1 MAGLHFDITGD
12 NKNLLRNL
20 EGSKQGIRSLTREAE
35 KESSNMDD
43 IMKRIGQSA
52 AAIGVGFSATQLIR
66 DVARVRGE
74 FQQLEVALTT
84 MLGSEEKANALF
96 EQLVNT
102 AAKTPFDLKGVAGG
116 AKQLLAYGVA
126 AEEVNDTIIRLGD
139 IAAGLSIPLGDLVY
153 LYGTTMTQGRLFT
166 QDLRQFMGR
175 GIPLA
180 DELAK
185 QFGVAK
191 DEVGEL
197 VTAGKV
203 GFPEVQ
209 KAIMA
214 MTSEGGKFGGLM
226 EKQSKTIT
234 GQISN
239 LQDAVD
245 SMLND
250 IGKSTQGAISGVL
263 TTTTNLVENYKEVAK
278 AIGGVVAVI
287 GTYKAAMM
295 TITAVKNA
303 QIKMEQQALAQILIG
318 KQAEM
323 DADLKQLV
331 TAGLVNKE
339 KALELQASREE
350 VKVKMQTAIA
360 TDRMAQAELV
370 HARASYQNQQI
381 QLALSKQRLRQA
393 REELLLAQAS
403 GDAQRIENAQLA
415 VNSAI
420 VKTNE
425 ERRTSS
431 NMARQL
437 EIATTNANTTAQERE
452 VIAGQLENATLG
464 TMIKQKLALAK
475 ANLKV
480 IATNPYFLAAAAA
493 GALAFGIYKVVTAKS
508 AEEKAIDRVNKK
520 REEENKKTEEQ
531 KQNIDKLLGVINDDT
546 ETRYNQKK
554 AYEDLAKEVP
564 ELTNELSL
572 EAFQAMSAAEQ
583 TKKLN
588 EVLESIKISKAESQI
603 SEYNRLLS
611 ELMASGGSWYNLSL
625 ETRDALRNMFGND
638 WKPNVKEATAFLQKE
653 INNSKAMVDDY
664 NESTKPLEVK
674 IEDAQKAA
682 DKAKESFEAAKKAY
696 EEEQKRF
703 QEEQKEFGFALPVR
717 FDIAKAYKNA
727 KEEMLRANSNLQS
740 LLGGGNG
747 NSDTEDEKK
756 DKKYWEDKKKA
767 AEDKIAELDVS
778 DIGGAAWKKLDA
790 EVKEANR
797 MLERFSGKFI
807 EEAKKRDE
815 ELLELKRQTAEEL
828 SDINKSELDRELSDV
843 QESYAKRMEELA
855 KLEEEWKA
863 AQGGRLTDEQS
874 SALSSGRDA
883 ANAVR
888 NRGISDAVNA
898 QMERYKQEKDD
909 EKKHLEDLL
918 EEFETYEQAR
928 ERIANEYAEKR
939 KQMVNEDGSLKAGFT
954 QGNLDN
960 VNAQQREAE
969 DALDQAMLEK
979 SESYQAWL
987 ESIETKTLDS
997 LREALVQAKFALEM
1011 ATMRGDSK
1019 GTATAKAQID
1029 ALSKKIKE
1037 METSPKKRS
1046 LEDWRNLSEAIS
1058 EAGDSFEEL
1067 SEELES
1073 MGGDVGKVAGAI
1085 LKSVGSIGS
1094 STIGLIN
1101 NITQLTQM
1109 SIKGTQ
1115 ETSEESSKA
1124 IKGVE
1129 KASVILAII
1138 STAVQIITKIINLA
1152 NQMHDAK
1159 YDKVIEENQAKID
1172 SMKKSYE
1179 GMQEQLE
1186 ETFGTGAVQT
1196 LQEMNASLEQQ
1207 NKLIEEQKRAEEE
1220 KKKTDESA
1228 MQGYDDALEANR
1240 KQMEENTKAMEEAIF
1255 GDDIKS
1261 AIESFAEAY
1270 GDAIAEGK
1278 DLNQSMKDHA
1288 VQMMKQMVQEEIKA
1302 YIAGQGKLEALREK
1316 MALYFEDGVFSD
1328 SEIAA
1333 IKAEAEAIGKDLDR
1347 KFAWAEDLLAEED
1360 SSSSS
1365 SSSKRGIA
1373 TASQESVDENNGRL
1387 MSIQLSMGEI
1397 KEQMIYTVTYLA
1409 SMTSSISS
1417 SNHILSDIR
1426 EQAVR
1431 TNGHLE
1437 DIVKY
1442 TKPLNDKISE
1452 VVSAVNRINSK

>member
-1 MAGLHFDITGD
+1 MAIKFEFVGD
-12 NKNLLRNL
+12 NMNLLRSI
-20 EGSKQGIRSLTREAE
+20 EGSKQGIRSLTKEAE
-35 KESSNMDD
+35 KGSMNIDD

-52 AAIGVGFSATQLIR
+52 AAIGIGFSATQLVR

-96 EQLVNT
+96 GQLVNT
-102 AAKTPFDLKGVAGG
+102 TAKTPFDLKGVAGG

-180 DELAK
+180 EELAK
-185 QFGVAK
+185 QFGVTK
-191 DEVGEL
+191 DEVGGL

-214 MTSEGGKFGGLM
+214 MTSEGGKFAGWM
-226 EKQSKTIT
+226 ENQSKTIT

-239 LQDAVD
+239 LEDAVD
-245 SMLND
+245 SMFNE
-250 IGKSTQGAISGVL
+250 IGKSTQGVISGTL
-263 TTTTNLVENYKEVAK
+263 TTATKLVENYEKVGE
-278 AIGGVVAVI
+278 AIGVI
-287 GTYKAAMM
+287 VTMYGTYKAAQAIHIAMM
-295 TITAVKNA
+295 KAENAIT
-303 QIKMEQQALAQILIG
+303 QQATLI
-318 KQAEM
+318 K
-323 DADLKQLV
+323 
-331 TAGLVNKE
+331 
-339 KALELQASREE
+339 
-350 VKVKMQTAIA
+350 
-360 TDRMAQAELV
+360 
-370 HARASYQNQQI
+370 YQY
-381 QLALSKQRLRQA
+381 
-393 REELLLAQAS
+393 
-403 GDAQRIENAQLA
+403 
-415 VNSAI
+415 
-420 VKTNE
+420 
-425 ERRTSS
+425 
-431 NMARQL
+431 
-437 EIATTNANTTAQERE
+437 
-452 VIAGQLENATLG
+452 
-464 TMIKQKLALAK
+464 AK
-475 ANLKV
+475 ANHMITESMARGAAKSVLFADAQKRIV
-480 IATNPYFLAAAAA
+480 TAMKTVGKTAGVYGLIAIAVTGVVY
-493 GALAFGIYKVVTAKS
+493 GIYKLVTAKS
-508 AEEKAIDRVNKK
+508 AEEKAIERVNKE
-520 REEENKKTEEQ
+520 REKSIEQ
-531 KQNIDKLLGVINDDT
+531 REKEKSRIDELLGVIGD
-546 ETRYNQKK
+546 ETQTRTAQVR
-554 AYEDLAKEVP
+554 AYEELKGLLP
-564 ELTNELSL
+564 ELTKEKSL
-572 EAFQAMSAAEQ
+572 EELQTMSNVEIQKAYNEELEKAEYDKAVADAESYR
-583 TKKLN
+583 KKL
-588 EVLESIKISKAESQI
+588 EELEAE
-603 SEYNRLLS
+603 E
-611 ELMASGGSWYNLSL
+611 
-625 ETRDALRNMFGND
+625 
-638 WKPNVKEATAFLQKE
+638 K
-653 INNSKAMVDDY
+653 
-664 NESTKPLEVK
+664 
-674 IEDAQKAA
+674 KAA
-682 DKAKESFEAAKKAY
+682 NTSVTSQAQS
-696 EEEQKRF
+696 Q
-703 QEEQKEFGFALPVR
+703 Q
-717 FDIAKAYKNA
+717 IAMRLKMIN
-727 KEEMLRANSNLQS
+727 Q
-740 LLGGGNG
+740 
-747 NSDTEDEKK
+747 EKK
-756 DKKYWEDKKKA
+756 DYEERLRKTESFIKEQNKIKEQAKPIDMKIKDAEAEASKAKAVYERLKDELDRLPPWEMNWALEQNVERARKAYIQTQENLESLQGQESKPRNKKYWEDKKKA
-767 AEDKIAELDVS
+767 AEENRDTLDVS
-778 DIGGAAWKKLDA
+778 KIGGADWKKYEA
-790 EVKEANR
+790 EIKEANR
-797 MLERFSGKFI
+797 MLERYSGKYL
-807 EEAKKRDE
+807 EDAKKRDE

-828 SDINKSELDRELSDV
+828 ADINKSELDRELADV
-843 QESYAKRMEELA
+843 QDSYAKRMEELA
-855 KLEEEWKA
+855 KLEEEWKT

-883 ANAVR
+883 ANDVR
-888 NRGISDAVNA
+888 NKGVSDAVNA
-898 QMERYKQEKDD
+898 QMERYKQEKDE

-928 ERIANEYAEKR
+928 ERIAKEYAEKR

-960 VNAQQREAE
+960 VNAQQKESE
-969 DALDQAMLEK
+969 EALDQAMLEK

-1019 GTATAKAQID
+1019 GTATAKAQVD
-1029 ALSKKIKE
+1029 ALSKQIKE

-1058 EAGDSFEEL
+1058 EAGDSFEGL

-1115 ETSEESSKA
+1115 ETAETSSKA
-1124 IKGVE
+1124 VQSVE

-1138 STAVQIITKIINLA
+1138 SAAVQIITKIINLA

-1172 SMKKSYE
+1172 SMKKRYE
-1179 GMQEQLE
+1179 ELE
-1186 ETFGTGAVQT
+1186 EAVNNTFGSEAVQG
-1196 LQEMNASLEQQ
+1196 LQEMNESLEQQ
-1207 NKLIEEQKRAEEE
+1207 NKLIEEQKKAEED
-1220 KKKTDESA
+1220 KKKTDEATLKSYEE
-1228 MQGYDDALEANR
+1228 QQEANR
-1240 KQMEENTKAMEEAIF
+1240 KQMEENKKAQEEAIF

-1333 IKAEAEAIGKDLDR
+1333 IKAEAEAIGRDLDE

-1360 SSSSS
+1360 SSSSG

-1417 SNHILSDIR
+1417 GNHILSDIR

-1431 TNGHLE
+1431 ANGLLE

-1442 TKPLNDKISE
+1442 TKPLNDKVGE

>member
-1 MAGLHFDITGD
+1 MALHFDITGD
-12 NKNLLRNL
+12 NKNLLRSI

-35 KESSNMDD
+35 KESLNMDD

-52 AAIGVGFSATQLIR
+52 AAIGIGFSATQLVR

-74 FQQLEVALTT
+74 FQQLEVALNT

-126 AEEVNDTIIRLGD
+126 SEEVNDTIIRLGD

-191 DEVGEL
+191 DEVGGL

-203 GFPEVQ
+203 GFPEVE
-209 KAIMA
+209 KAIKS
-214 MTSEGGKFGGLM
+214 MTSEGGKFAGLM
-226 EKQSKTIT
+226 ENQSKTIT

-239 LQDAVD
+239 LEDAVD
-245 SMLND
+245 SMLNE
-250 IGKSTQGAISGVL
+250 IGKSTQGVISGAL
-263 TTTTNLVENYKEVAK
+263 TTATKLVENYEKVGE
-278 AIGGVVAVI
+278 AIGVI
-287 GTYKAAMM
+287 VTMYGTYKAAQAIHIAMM
-295 TITAVKNA
+295 KAENAIT
-303 QIKMEQQALAQILIG
+303 QQAILI
-318 KQAEM
+318 K
-323 DADLKQLV
+323 
-331 TAGLVNKE
+331 
-339 KALELQASREE
+339 
-350 VKVKMQTAIA
+350 
-360 TDRMAQAELV
+360 
-370 HARASYQNQQI
+370 YQY
-381 QLALSKQRLRQA
+381 
-393 REELLLAQAS
+393 
-403 GDAQRIENAQLA
+403 
-415 VNSAI
+415 
-420 VKTNE
+420 
-425 ERRTSS
+425 
-431 NMARQL
+431 
-437 EIATTNANTTAQERE
+437 
-452 VIAGQLENATLG
+452 
-464 TMIKQKLALAK
+464 AK
-475 ANLKV
+475 ANHT
-480 IATNPYFLAAAAA
+480 ITESMARGAAKSVLFADAQKRIVTAMKTVGKTA
-493 GALAFGIYKVVTAKS
+493 GAYGLIALAVTGVVYGIYKLVTAKS
-508 AEEKAIDRVNKK
+508 AEEKAIDRVNKL
-520 REEENKKTEEQ
+520 REEENEKIEEQ
-531 KQNIDKLLGVINDDT
+531 KQTIDKLLSVINDDT
-546 ETRYNQKK
+546 ETRYNQRK
-554 AYEDLAKEVP
+554 AYEELAKEVP

-572 EAFQAMSAAEQ
+572 EALQAMSAAEQ

-588 EVLESIKISKAESQI
+588 EALESIKIGNAKSQI
-603 SEYNRLLS
+603 EEYTRLLG
-611 ELMASGGSWYNLSL
+611 ELQNYGGNFRTLSQ
-625 ETRDALRNMFGND
+625 ETTDAIKKIMGPEWNGNIEAAI
-638 WKPNVKEATAFLQKE
+638 KLLKTRIKEAEDTV
-653 INNSKAMVDDY
+653 NDY
-664 NESTKPLEVK
+664 NESVKPLDVK
-674 IEDAQKAA
+674 IEDAQEAA
-682 DKAKESFEAAKKAY
+682 EKAKESFEAAKKAY

-717 FDIAKAYKNA
+717 FDIEQAYKNA
-727 KEEMLRANSNLQS
+727 KEEMLRTGSNLQS
-740 LLGGGNG
+740 LI
-747 NSDTEDEKK
+747 DKK
-756 DKKYWEDKKKA
+756 NDNTSSVSKNKKYWEDKKKA
-767 AEDKIAELDVS
+767 AEEELDKLDVS
-778 DIGGAAWKKLDA
+778 KIGGAKWKQYEA
-790 EVKEANR
+790 EIKEANR
-797 MLERFSGKFI
+797 MLERYSGKYL
-807 EEAKKRDE
+807 EDAKKRDE
-815 ELLELKRQTAEEL
+815 ELLELKKQTAEEL
-828 SDINKSELDRELSDV
+828 ANINRNELDQELADV
-843 QESYAKRMEELA
+843 QDSYAKRMEELA

-863 AQGGRLTDEQS
+863 AQGGILTDEQS

-888 NRGISDAVNA
+888 NRGVSDAVNA
-898 QMERYKQEKDD
+898 QIDRYKKEKD
-909 EKKHLEDLL
+909 EERKHLEDLL

-928 ERIANEYAEKR
+928 ERIAKEYAEKR

-960 VNAQQREAE
+960 VNAQQKESE
-969 DALDQAMLEK
+969 EALDQAMLEK
-979 SESYQAWL
+979 SESYQTWL
-987 ESIETKTLDS
+987 ESIEKMTLDS
-997 LREALVQAKFALEM
+997 LRDALVQAKFALEM
-1011 ATMRGDSK
+1011 AKMKGDNK
-1019 GTATAKAQID
+1019 GIATANAQID
-1029 ALSKKIKE
+1029 ALSNQINS

-1058 EAGDSFEEL
+1058 EAGDSFDGL
-1067 SEELES
+1067 GEELEAI
-1073 MGGDVGKVAGAI
+1073 GGEVGKVAGAI

-1101 NITQLTQM
+1101 NITQLGELSMKSTE
-1109 SIKGTQ
+1109 
-1115 ETSEESSKA
+1115 ETSETTSEA
-1124 IKGVE
+1124 VKGVE

-1138 STAVQIITKIINLA
+1138 SAAVQIITKIISLA
-1152 NQMHDAK
+1152 NKMHDAK
-1159 YDKVIEENQAKID
+1159 YDKVIEGNQAKID

-1179 GMQEQLE
+1179 GLQEKLE

-1240 KQMEENTKAMEEAIF
+1240 KQMEENKKAMEEAIF

-1288 VQMMKQMVQEEIKA
+1288 VEMMKQMVQEEIKA

-1333 IKAEAEAIGKDLDR
+1333 IKAEAEAIGRDLDK
-1347 KFAWAEDLLAEED
+1347 KFAWAEELLAEEED

-1387 MSIQLSMGEI
+1387 MSIQFSMGEI

-1417 SNHILSDIR
+1417 GNHILSDIR

-1431 TNGHLE
+1431 ANGLLE

-1442 TKPLNDKISE
+1442 TKPLNDKVGE

>member
-35 KESSNMDD
+35 KESTSLDD

-52 AAIGVGFSATQLIR
+52 AAIGLGFSATQLVK

-96 EQLVNT
+96 GQLVNT

-180 DELAK
+180 EELAK
-185 QFGVAK
+185 QFGVTK
-191 DEVGEL
+191 DEVGGL

-214 MTSEGGKFGGLM
+214 MTSEGGKFAGLM
-226 EKQSKTIT
+226 ENQSKTIT

-239 LQDAVD
+239 LEDAVD
-245 SMLND
+245 SMFNE
-250 IGKSTQGAISGVL
+250 IGKSTQGVISGTL
-263 TTTTNLVENYKEVAK
+263 TTATKLVENYEKVGE
-278 AIGGVVAVI
+278 AIGVI
-287 GTYKAAMM
+287 ATAYGSYKAALM
-295 TITAVKNA
+295 ISVAYQK
-303 QIKMEQQALAQILIG
+303 
-318 KQAEM
+318 AEM
-323 DADLKQLV
+323 AV
-331 TAGLVNKE
+331 
-339 KALELQASREE
+339 
-350 VKVKMQTAIA
+350 
-360 TDRMAQAELV
+360 
-370 HARASYQNQQI
+370 
-381 QLALSKQRLRQA
+381 LRQA
-393 REELLLAQAS
+393 VLEKTLSAGATTAASNAELIAAGRTKLLTATTK
-403 GDAQRIENAQLA
+403 QL
-415 VNSAI
+415 
-420 VKTNE
+420 
-425 ERRTSS
+425 
-431 NMARQL
+431 
-437 EIATTNANTTAQERE
+437 IATLKAKS
-452 VIAGQLENATLG
+452 IAL
-464 TMIKQKLALAK
+464 
-475 ANLKV
+475 
-480 IATNPYFLAAAAA
+480 ATNPYVLTAVAVTALVA
-493 GALAFGIYKVVTAKS
+493 GVYKLVTAKS
-508 AEEKAIDRVNKK
+508 AEEKAIERVNKK
-520 REEENKKTEEQ
+520 REESLKQREEEKNK
-531 KQNIDKLLGVINDDT
+531 IDGLLNTINDDT
-546 ETRYNQKK
+546 QTRTAQAR
-554 AYEDLAKEVP
+554 AYD
-564 ELTNELSL
+564 ELSKIMPDYTKELSL
-572 EAFQAMSAAEQ
+572 EALQAMSAAEQ
-583 TKKLN
+583 TKRLNEELELLDFARAKEGLANYTSMLN
-588 EVLESIKISKAESQI
+588 EVVSASQNWGNVSEETKA
-603 SEYNRLLS
+603 YL
-611 ELMASGGSWYNLSL
+611 
-625 ETRDALRNMFGND
+625 RDALDVD
-638 WKPNVKEATAFLQKE
+638 WKGMKFEDAIAYLRTSIKGLEKE
-653 INNSKAMVDDY
+653 INDFNDANTSID
-664 NESTKPLEVK
+664 VK
-674 IEDAQKAA
+674 ISNAEKAKEDAQAA
-682 DKAKESFEAAKKAY
+682 FDAAKKAL
-696 EEEQKRF
+696 EEEQQRF
-703 QEEQKEFGFALPVR
+703 EAEKEQFGFAIPISY
-717 FDIAKAYKNA
+717 DIETNYKRT
-727 KEEMLRANSNLQS
+727 KEELEKRNAELQS
-740 LLGGGNG
+740 LTNTG
-747 NSDTEDEKK
+747 EKK
-756 DKKYWEDKKKA
+756 QVETPKNKKYWEDKKKA
-767 AEDKIAELDVS
+767 AEENRDKLDVS
-778 DIGGAAWKKLDA
+778 EIGGADWKKYEA
-790 EVKEANR
+790 EIKEANR
-797 MLERFSGKFI
+797 MLERYSGKYL
-807 EEAKKRDE
+807 EDAKKRDE

-828 SDINKSELDRELSDV
+828 ADINKSELDRELADV
-843 QESYAKRMEELA
+843 QDSYAKRMEELA
-855 KLEEEWKA
+855 KLEEEWKT

-883 ANAVR
+883 ANDVR
-888 NRGISDAVNA
+888 NKGVSDAVNA
-898 QMERYKQEKDD
+898 QMERYKQEKDE

-928 ERIANEYAEKR
+928 ERIAKEYAEKR

-987 ESIETKTLDS
+987 ESIEGKTLDS

-1019 GTATAKAQID
+1019 GTATAKAQVD
-1029 ALSKKIKE
+1029 ALSKQIKE

-1058 EAGDSFEEL
+1058 EAGDSFEGL
-1067 SEELES
+1067 SEELEA

-1115 ETSEESSKA
+1115 ETAETSSQAVKS
-1124 IKGVE
+1124 VE

-1138 STAVQIITKIINLA
+1138 SAAVQIITKIINLA

-1179 GMQEQLE
+1179 GLQEQLE

-1228 MQGYDDALEANR
+1228 MQGYDDAIEQNR
-1240 KQMEENTKAMEEAIF
+1240 KQIEENKKAMEEAVF

-1288 VQMMKQMVQEEIKA
+1288 VEMMKQMVQEEIKA

-1333 IKAEAEAIGKDLDR
+1333 IKAESEAIGRDLDE

-1417 SNHILSDIR
+1417 GNHILSDIR

-1431 TNGHLE
+1431 ANGLLE

-1442 TKPLNDKISE
+1442 TKPLNDKVGE